1 MSTVHKPSAK
11 RRRRLRAGL
20 LSYLLRRVG
29 IGLIVILLVAVT
41 VFIATRLSSD
51 PARQLLPDDATPEQ
65 YQALR
70 HQLGLDQPIWV
81 QFGVYVSSLA
91 RFDLGS
97 SYWLHRPVADLIGE
111 RLPNTFE
118 LVLVAMTIALVVGVA
133 LGLLAARRAGGVLDQ
148 LVSSAAIAALS
159 LPQFWLGALLIAW
172 FAVQLKWLPTSGS
185 VGPLSIILPATTF
198 ALASIGRIAQNTRA
212 AMIDELGTQHILV
225 AQAKG
230 LPGPYLIFRHAI
242 PNVAVPILTLFSYE
256 FVYALAGY
264 SVVVET
270 VFAWPGIG
278 FLSIQAIQ
286 RQDLLLVQGIVFV
299 VAIIVVLVNIVTDL
313 LYKLIDPRI
322 EL

>member
-1 MSTVHKPSAK
+1 M
-11 RRRRLRAGL
+11 
-20 LSYLLRRVG
+20 
-29 IGLIVILLVAVT
+29 AV
-41 VFIATRLSSD
+41 
-51 PARQLLPDDATPEQ
+51 
-65 YQALR
+65 
-70 HQLGLDQPIWV
+70 
-81 QFGVYVSSLA
+81 
-91 RFDLGS
+91 
-97 SYWLHRPVADLIGE
+97 
-111 RLPNTFE
+111 
-118 LVLVAMTIALVVGVA
+118 ALVVGVA
-133 LGLLAARRAGGVLDQ
+133 LGILAARRAGGVLDQ
-148 LVSSAAIAALS
+148 LLSSAAIAALS

-185 VGPLSIILPATTF
+185 VGAASIILPAITF

-230 LPGPYLIFRHAI
+230 LPGPYLIFRHAL